1 MTGYSE
7 AQKWVIKNVNDACYI
22 KRKLSMHGKTKK
34 NHILKNGYVK
44 FLFGKVMSYSFDKLA
59 PVVNGLFPDSA
70 KAYAS
75 GVKFMSHEMGKE
87 IQHQIHQM
95 KSFTD
100 SKLLTQL
107 QQLRKTNTFE
117 TMNSLS
123 RNAFFPATLYGAVM
137 SEKIDSIRRFESIAH
152 SHTYFK
158 VPVHVSEFIREQ
170 KNIEI
175 IFRKSTCSLK
185 TFKKL
190 QQTFPPMHQYTFSEI
205 FTTHVASV
213 SRILKQQ
220 YGVQEMSENI
230 SMLLQKR
237 YGLVINDSNDFNFS
251 TEGIVNHTLSGEFFE
266 PPSNNVFENP
276 EIQKW
281 FNGLASNAKSIFY
294 NIIVRWF
301 LLSIIVGIGNDLVKE
316 AIKCHL
322 PFLYGSECSTREARK
337 QIQNVVS
344 AQDLWGNLKNFRL
357 VSGDN
362 VYLRTAPAENAAVL
376 EMLSR
381 NTLVLVVNKSNRQW
395 IEVETVYGDETIRGW
410 VSRRYTLPIHQH

>member
-1 MTGYSE
+1 M
-7 AQKWVIKNVNDACYI
+7 C
-22 KRKLSMHGKTKK
+22 
-34 NHILKNGYVK
+34 LK
-44 FLFGKVMSYSFDKLA
+44 
-59 PVVNGLFPDSA
+59 
-70 KAYAS
+70 
-75 GVKFMSHEMGKE
+75 
-87 IQHQIHQM
+87 
-95 KSFTD
+95 
-100 SKLLTQL
+100 
-107 QQLRKTNTFE
+107 
-117 TMNSLS
+117 
-123 RNAFFPATLYGAVM
+123 
-137 SEKIDSIRRFESIAH
+137 
-152 SHTYFK
+152 
-158 VPVHVSEFIREQ
+158 
-170 KNIEI
+170 
-175 IFRKSTCSLK
+175 
-185 TFKKL
+185 
-190 QQTFPPMHQYTFSEI
+190 
-205 FTTHVASV
+205 
-213 SRILKQQ
+213 
-220 YGVQEMSENI
+220 
-230 SMLLQKR
+230 
-237 YGLVINDSNDFNFS
+237 
-251 TEGIVNHTLSGEFFE
+251 
-266 PPSNNVFENP
+266 
-276 EIQKW
+276 IQKW